1 MSDRVVLIIFLNSV
15 QLTKWESPTPSS
27 LPELLRFIFFFCC
40 QQVNG
45 VFLVASIQCTVFCRF
60 TNGGDVISTAGD
72 VERASEHAWTLLQR
86 AWLLGTI
93 NFSPLRASVWA
104 ARILFCWLARS
115 EKKLILRF
123 SSYLLNS
130 PNSLNYLSPMVYNG
144 ILNSKPLKLPLL
156 WFKVALKLIL
166 RFLVTKSN

>member
-1 MSDRVVLIIFLNSV
+1 M
-15 QLTKWESPTPSS
+15 
-27 LPELLRFIFFFCC
+27 
-40 QQVNG
+40 
-45 VFLVASIQCTVFCRF
+45 FLVASIQCTVFCRF

-72 VERASEHAWTLLQR
+72 VERASMRERCCSAHDCLEQLTSRHYER
-86 AWLLGTI
+86 AFELHVFCFVDWLDLK
-93 NFSPLRASVWA
+93 
-104 ARILFCWLARS
+104 
-115 EKKLILRF
+115 KKLILRF

-166 RFLVTKSN
+166 CFLVTKSN